1 MLTIKMEEG
10 CFVDAYKVL
19 TLEDAVNYIRQYID
33 IFSSKDELVAKQVSG
48 NSPSVDGYVNVII
61 AISSVEN
68 KKSVIL
74 KQMMPHVTSPIRE
87 NVHKLIPLDRIK
99 AEVDSIKFWDTI
111 CPNSVPKIY
120 VWDDVNKI
128 IIMEDL
134 SRLKIMSSELL
145 KRKKFPALPKQLGE
159 FLGKT
164 AFYTSDLFLTH
175 KEKRDLQN
183 RFTTCNIK
191 YLWDDFM
198 FVGTILDN
206 SNYHINVKIKE
217 EIDNFCSNRKIRQEV
232 IRLRDIYVNK
242 MQCLIHSDL
251 HTSNIFVDSTE
262 MKVFDTEYA
271 TYGPISFDIGRILGS
286 IILSYASLFGLEDIS
301 KKEKKDYQEYLL
313 EMIEGIYQEFSDT
326 FHKAWMRHS
335 NKSNDY
341 QTYYNQLYRKSILKE
356 TIGFIACSSISRI
369 YDEGLP
375 FDFRRID
382 DLEQR
387 GIGQKFIIKLA
398 EQLLLDGKKID
409 EIEELTGMIKD
420 L

>member
-1 MLTIKMEEG
+1 M
-10 CFVDAYKVL
+10 DAYKVL
-19 TLEDAVNYIRQYID
+19 TPAEAINYIRTYITL
-33 IFSSKDELVAKQVSG
+33 FPKEDELVAKQVSG

-61 AISSVEN
+61 AIQSVKN
-68 KKSVIL
+68 NKSVIL
-74 KQMMPHVTSPIRE
+74 KQVMPHLKSSTGNKVY
-87 NVHKLIPLDRIK
+87 KLIPLDRIK
-99 AEVDSIKFWDTI
+99 AEVDSIKFWDMI

-120 VWDDVNKI
+120 VWDDVHKI

-145 KRKKFPALPKQLGE
+145 KRKKFPKLPKQLGT

-175 KEKRDLQN
+175 KEKINLKN

-198 FVGTILDN
+198 FMGAILDN
-206 SNYHINVKIKE
+206 SNYHMNINIQKDVAT
-217 EIDNFCSNRKIRQEV
+217 FCSNRKIRQEV
-232 IRLRDIYVNK
+232 IQLRDVYVNK
-242 MQCLIHSDL
+242 MQCLIHSDF
-251 HTSNIFVDSTE
+251 HTSNIFVDYNE

-286 IILSYASLFGLEDIS
+286 IILTYASLLGLDDIS
-301 KKEKKDYQEYLL
+301 ESEKKDYQEYLL

-326 FHKAWMRHS
+326 FHRAWVQHS
-335 NKSNDY
+335 NKSNNY
-341 QTYYNQLYRKSILKE
+341 QTYYNQFYRKSILKE

-382 DLEQR
+382 DLEKR

-398 EQLLLDGKKID
+398 EQLLLYGKKIN
-409 EIEELTGMIKD
+409 EIKELTGLIKA
-420 L
+420 LQV